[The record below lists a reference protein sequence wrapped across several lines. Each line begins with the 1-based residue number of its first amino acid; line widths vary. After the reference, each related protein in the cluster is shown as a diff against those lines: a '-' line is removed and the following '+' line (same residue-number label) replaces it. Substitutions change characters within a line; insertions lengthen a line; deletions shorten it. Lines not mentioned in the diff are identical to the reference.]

1 MHGLSGGNV
10 PVLDP
15 SSVRS
20 ALTASRAGE
29 SNAIDRLV
37 DALYPDLRRI
47 ARAQLRRLRPGRTL
61 DTTSLVHEAYVK
73 MVGADDF
80 VDRAHFLAASARAMR
95 HILVNAARRKLT
107 EKHGGGH
114 PPESLEGRE
123 LGGQRA
129 QYEEILDVGE
139 ALEELRKIDERLCRV
154 VECRFYAGMTEEETA
169 VALAV
174 SDRTVRR
181 DWLRARAWLKQELG
195 RIPVPD
201 MGRVQ

>member
-1 MHGLSGGNV
+1 MHGFSGGNV
-10 PVLDP
+10 PVQDP
-15 SSVRS
+15 LSVRS

-114 PPESLEGRE
+114 PPDSLEGRE
-123 LGGQRA
+123 LGGARA

-139 ALEELRKIDERLCRV
+139 ALEQLRKIDERLCRV

-195 RIPVPD
+195 RIPAPAA
-201 MGRVQ
+201 GRVQ